1 MTRVLRGWTL
11 LALLASC
18 SSRTTLTPRG
28 EDGGVD
34 LPSAPNA
41 GDSGVAADAG
51 VRRPTYLT
59 HLNDF
64 DDFRSLQ
71 GEKSEVKYLTRVTDA
86 EPLVAGMECWFQD
99 TELYPYHLQFLRT
112 EFPTLSDLDFASYV
126 SLVLQRQTRR
136 LWGGVVRHFPRLT
149 HPLSGIPG
157 ILVYTVYTNDG
168 SAELLTVEDVT
179 EVNERLRAC
188 APFAASR
195 LVFVPDSTEQ
205 TSRTRELHAQLVAA
219 GVAVRYPDELVEKPY
234 EVYSAGESYGFL
246 RPWTGNGNLEEE
258 VGIQDV
264 VVTESAPADLATVAG
279 LLTELPQ
286 SMHSHTNLRLREKQL
301 PNAMVQG
308 ILKDT
313 RIAELTNQLVHIV
326 VGESGLTLE
335 TATRARAEEFWRA
348 RRPNVGPVQSDVT
361 ATALTRFDQMS
372 HDLAPAYGA
381 KAANLG
387 ELYSVLPAR
396 NRVWGFGIPL
406 SFYREFAAHNGV
418 DDAVTTLLADSRVG
432 TDRAYRVK
440 KLDDLRDQIRDG
452 NFPPNQLETIVERI
466 HEVFG
471 DEAATTY
478 LRFRSSTNAEDLDQF
493 SGAGLYDSR
502 TGCLADDLDGDDVG
516 PSRCLSET
524 FRAHLEQE
532 LERREA
538 ELLAYPERT
547 WLLPI
552 IDDLRGDLT
561 EEKPVADAIR
571 KVWRSLWN
579 LRAFDER
586 EFYGID
592 HRDVYMAI
600 AVAPSFVMER
610 REAVVVTGLAP
621 DDGPPLYR
629 MVSQWGDVGVVRP
642 SDPSAVAETLTFRRD
657 GDTARD
663 VRVVVPSSLTNG
675 APLWTDEELTE
686 LSSRVFTV
694 HDHFSAHVYS
704 HIPNLRLDLEV
715 EVTFDGRIVIKQA
728 RPYLG
733 YEP

>member
-1 MTRVLRGWTL
+1 M

-18 SSRTTLTPRG
+18 SSRTTLTSRPSG
-28 EDGGVD
+28 SDGGVD
-34 LPSAPNA
+34 LPSAPNS
-41 GDSGVAADAG
+41 GDSGVVADAG
-51 VRRPTYLT
+51 VRGPTYLT

-64 DDFRSLQ
+64 DDFTSLQ
-71 GEKSEVKYLTRVTDA
+71 GGKSEVKYLTRVTDA
-86 EPLVAGMECWFQD
+86 EPLIAGMECWFQN
-99 TELYPYHLQFLRT
+99 TELYPFHLQFLRA

-136 LWGGVVRHFPRLT
+136 LWGGVVRHLSRIT
-149 HPLSGIPG
+149 HPSSGAPG
-157 ILVYTVYTNDG
+157 IFAYTVYTNGG
-168 SAELLTVEDVT
+168 SAELPTVDDVV
-179 EVNERLRAC
+179 EVNERLREC

-195 LVFVPDSTEQ
+195 LVFVPDGTEQ
-205 TSRTRELHAQLVAA
+205 TSRTRELHTQLVAA
-219 GVAVRYPDELVEKPY
+219 GVAVRYPEELVEKPY

-246 RPWTGNGNLEEE
+246 RPWTGNGNLDVE

-286 SMHSHTNLRLREKQL
+286 SVHSHTNLRLREKQL

-308 ILKDT
+308 IFNDA
-313 RIAELTNQLVHIV
+313 RVAELTNQLVHV
-326 VGESGLTLE
+326 VVNEAGLTLE
-335 TATRARAEEFWRA
+335 AATREQAESFWRS
-348 RRPNVGPVQSDVT
+348 RRPNVGPVRSDVT
-361 ATALTRFDQMS
+361 MTVLTAFDQMS
-372 HDLAPAYGA
+372 HYLAPAYGA
-381 KAANLG
+381 KTANLG
-387 ELYSVLPAR
+387 ELYAVLPER

-406 SFYREFAAHNGV
+406 SHYREFAAHNGV
-418 DDAVTTLLADSRVG
+418 DEAVAALLADARVG

-452 NFPPNQLETIVERI
+452 NFPPNQLEAIVERI
-466 HEVFG
+466 REVFG
-471 DEAATTY
+471 DEAETTF

-524 FRAHLEQE
+524 FRAHLSEE

-538 ELLAYPERT
+538 ELATYPERT
-547 WLLPI
+547 WLVPI
-552 IDDLRGDLT
+552 IDDLRDDLT
-561 EEKPVADAIR
+561 QEKPLADAIR

-610 REAVVVTGLAP
+610 REAVVITGLTP

-629 MVSQWGDVGVVRP
+629 MVSQLGDVGVVRP
-642 SDPSAVAETLTFRRD
+642 SDPSAVPETLTFRRE

-663 VRVVVPSSLTNG
+663 VRVVVPSSLTKG
-675 APLWTDEELTE
+675 ARLWTDDELTE

-694 HDHFSAHVYS
+694 HDHFAERVYPHVS
-704 HIPNLRLDLEV
+704 NLRLDLEV